1 MSAETPEKLLAKWA
15 QKDLTVEQAIGHL
28 LQHLVALH
36 KQLDDL
42 KRQVFKLLPK
52 DKK

>member
-1 MSAETPEKLLAKWA
+1 MSAESPDKLLAKWA
-15 QKDLTVEQAIGHL
+15 QGDLTVEQAVGYL
-28 LQHLVALH
+28 LQHLVAIYKL
-36 KQLDDL
+36 LDTL